1 MAVLAAREVTAS
13 AAPETAPVMPSQAV
27 KAVIIAVVAMPVTL
41 VMSFDA
47 PSIAGLSSAAEAV
60 RAARQT

>member
-1 MAVLAAREVTAS
+1 
-13 AAPETAPVMPSQAV
+13 MPSQAV

>member
-1 MAVLAAREVTAS
+1 MKLSEWFKARSGQEL
-13 AAPETAPVMPSQAV
+13 MM
-27 KAVIIAVVAMPVTL
+27 IAVVAMPVTL